1 MSPLTTDKSLAAQK
15 EGAVNATSVAP
26 SARHVPPTKG
36 AGNGRNNRLMFI
48 GAAACLVL
56 GVIVIAAFAR
66 SGGKPADAAVGQ
78 FTAQRQPLPL
88 ELHEVGSV
96 EALNETALV
105 TRFTG
110 DIVWMIQD
118 GAHVEPGDPVVRFE
132 TKTVVEDIEARE
144 KDLFIKKEALRRA
157 EANLKLTEDRYKVT
171 LRQQQ
176 IELEKVQL
184 EHDLL
189 VNKPKPEDRLDAE
202 LTLKQAQ
209 LDLERSALD
218 VKNFQDLAKQGFA
231 SDAKLKEKQLDLAT
245 KNVNFVRA
253 KGIFDLTVQG
263 ATTEDKRVAEMA
275 VADAKKRVNIEKF
288 NREAD
293 LAVCKATVDL
303 ATVDLRNF
311 ERELTRRRQD
321 LEWATVRATVPG
333 HIVFTE
339 VFKGSAKNKS
349 PIQVGE
355 QRMAGGELGIICDTS
370 SLKIRVHVNE
380 SNVKDIAVGQR
391 ARVTLQALPGQSFE
405 AVVGE
410 LAVVAQDKNAALSSL
425 ALRRSGEA
433 FVNVVQA
440 KLNFINMP
448 EEARRQIRVGFTADV
463 YIQTGDKALVLAVPW
478 KAVKYDSAG
487 LPYALVEKDGQEEKR
502 TLKIGRAGS
511 THVEV
516 LNGLNDHDIVRD
528 LNATLRVDSSSE
540 NKELSNDPKRNAPG
554 GS

>member
-1 MSPLTTDKSLAAQK
+1 MSPVATDKTLAAQK
-15 EGAVNATSVAP
+15 EGAVNAKSVAP
-26 SARHVPPTKG
+26 SVRHVPPSKG
-36 AGNGRNNRLMFI
+36 GGNRLLM
-48 GAAACLVL
+48 AAGVGVLLLV
-56 GVIVIAAFAR
+56 VILVAAFAR
-66 SGGKPADAAVGQ
+66 SGGKSPDATANQ

-132 TKTVVEDIEARE
+132 TKSVVEDIEARE

-157 EANLKLTEDRYKVT
+157 EANRKLTEDRYVIT

-176 IELEKVQL
+176 IELEKTQI
-184 EHDLL
+184 EFDLL

-202 LTLKQAQ
+202 LTLKLAK
-209 LDLERSALD
+209 LELERSELD
-218 VKNFQDLAKQGFA
+218 MSSFDELAKQGFA
-231 SDAKLKEKQLDLAT
+231 SDAKRKEKQLDLAT
-245 KNVNFVRA
+245 KRVNYVRA
-253 KGIFDLTVQG
+253 KSIFDITVQG
-263 ATTEDKRVAEMA
+263 TTIEDKRVAELA
-275 VADAKKRVNIEKF
+275 VADAKKRLNIEKF

-303 ATVDLRNF
+303 ATVDLHNF

-339 VFKGSAKNKS
+339 VFKGSAKNKA

-380 SNVKDIAVGQR
+380 SNVKDISVGQR
-391 ARVTLQALPGQSFE
+391 ARVTLQALPGQTFE

-463 YIQTGDKALVLAVPW
+463 YIQTGDKSLVLAVPW
-478 KAVKYDSAG
+478 QAVKYDSAG
-487 LPYALVEKDGQEEKR
+487 IPFAMVDKNGREEKR
-502 TLKIGRAGS
+502 TLKIGRAS
-511 THVEV
+511 SSHVEIIG
-516 LNGLNDHDIVRD
+516 GLNDHDIVQN
-528 LNATLRVDSSSE
+528 LNGANKTSDS
-540 NKELSNDPKRNAPG
+540 KELSSDPKRNAPG